1 MAEKEKDLRCSWDG
15 DLATFPDY
23 VRRVRLAFEKTRR
36 RKRKH
41 LGPELVG
48 QLSGRAW
55 TITQEIDHQRL
66 VQNDGAKY
74 LVEYLEDRLAR
85 VPVPDAGAR
94 AEELLVK
101 LRRPVGMSMASWC
114 ATVRESYRKLQRAL
128 KRARPSSPS
137 PTPSPE
143 TGGKTPSVS
152 PEPTSPRSATPE
164 DASPGRGSA
173 HSRESRKT
181 SKATVPEPDP
191 PADAPGDPLGSVK
204 EEEEASEDDGQE
216 RFGEG
221 FAKGYAKGRDTSP
234 RPGKPSKRRA
244 DDSGSSSDE
253 SAWPGRMW
261 EEMDSGLPE
270 VLPSELLGWLMLRR
284 CNLTSQQRLNILS
297 SVGNSL
303 RADDVERGLRGAED
317 ELRLHEQDRGGKGK
331 GHPRAQNR
339 ANFWVERD
347 GEIGRAHV

>member
-101 LRRPVGMSMASWC
+101 LRRPVGMSMAFM
-114 ATVRESYRKLQRAL
+114 VRYGERKLQKVA
-128 KRARPSSPS
+128 
-137 PTPSPE
+137 E
-143 TGGKTPSVS
+143 
-152 PEPTSPRSATPE
+152 
-164 DASPGRGSA
+164 
-173 HSRESRKT
+173 
-181 SKATVPEPDP
+181 
-191 PADAPGDPLGSVK
+191 
-204 EEEEASEDDGQE
+204 
-216 RFGEG
+216 
-221 FAKGYAKGRDTSP
+221 
-234 RPGKPSKRRA
+234 
-244 DDSGSSSDE
+244 
-253 SAWPGRMW
+253 
-261 EEMDSGLPE
+261 
-270 VLPSELLGWLMLRR
+270 
-284 CNLTSQQRLNILS
+284 
-297 SVGNSL
+297 
-303 RADDVERGLRGAED
+303 GAETCSSFLT
-317 ELRLHEQDRGGKGK
+317 EPYTES
-331 GHPRAQNR
+331 
-339 ANFWVERD
+339 
-347 GEIGRAHV
+347 